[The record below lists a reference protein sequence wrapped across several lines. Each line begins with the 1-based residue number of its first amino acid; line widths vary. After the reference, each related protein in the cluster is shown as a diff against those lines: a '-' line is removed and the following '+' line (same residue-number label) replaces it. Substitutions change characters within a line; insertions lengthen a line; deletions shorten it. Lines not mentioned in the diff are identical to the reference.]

1 MQYRISASCL
11 PLRWSLV
18 RNLLIAAS
26 VTTAIANPPAFATA
40 SSHKSCC
47 FSSSAANASSST
59 NSNSNSNS
67 SECSKMGDQQQPAAT
82 GNAYQS
88 GSSSVA
94 FVTTPDRESA
104 RKLGRSIVEL
114 KLAACVNIVSQV
126 ESIYKWEGEI
136 SEDSEY
142 LLMIKTRTSR
152 IDDLSKFIRE
162 NHPYSVAEVIALP
175 IQNGNPPYLDWIA
188 QTVPTKAESKD

>member
-11 PLRWSLV
+11 PFRWSLV

-26 VTTAIANPPAFATA
+26 VTTAIANPPAFAAA
-40 SSHKSCC
+40 SSRKSC
-47 FSSSAANASSST
+47 FSSSAANSSSS
-59 NSNSNSNS
+59 SNSNSNS
-67 SECSKMGDQQQPAAT
+67 SECSKMGDQQPGKAT
-82 GNAYQS
+82 GNAYEA

-104 RKLGRSIVEL
+104 RKLARSIVEL

-126 ESIYKWEGEI
+126 ESVYMWEGVI
-136 SEDSEY
+136 SEDPEY